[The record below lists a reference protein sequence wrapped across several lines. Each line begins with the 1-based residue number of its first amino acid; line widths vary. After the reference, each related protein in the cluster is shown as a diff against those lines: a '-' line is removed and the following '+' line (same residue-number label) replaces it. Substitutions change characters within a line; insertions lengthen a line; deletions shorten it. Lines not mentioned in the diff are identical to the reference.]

1 MSLNVFGSPKSSR
14 DSLSKQLKNE
24 GDTSSSKRGFGTA
37 GIWIQAS
44 YVNHSCLG
52 NCRRSFIGDMQIVR
66 ALVDMEEGT
75 ELRFS
80 YHPATELE
88 SYDDVQRALK
98 HWGFSCDCA
107 LCRARRA
114 TPAEVIRKRKSLF
127 KTLKGV
133 LEAQNTKLAKASKL
147 LDEIKAT
154 YPTSYPDELPR
165 LEMYSPYF
173 AMSVAYYRKGS
184 IAKAAEMLLEGL
196 HALCYN
202 IAVVWRHDK
211 TADGEAKAQFE
222 IKRWGMAMDMV
233 PWAFVNLHGI
243 AKSLAPSLCPQILE
257 YAERAYSM
265 IVGERG
271 SFKQTFPTA
280 M

>member
-1 MSLNVFGSPKSSR
+1 MSLNVFGAPKSSR
-14 DSLSKQLKNE
+14 DSLSKQLKND
-24 GDTSSSKRGFGTA
+24 GDAGSNKSGFGTA
-37 GIWIQAS
+37 GIWILAS

-66 ALVDMEEGT
+66 ASVDMEQGT

-88 SYDDVQRALK
+88 SYDDVQRGLK

-107 LCRARRA
+107 LCQARRA
-114 TPAEVIRKRKSLF
+114 TPAEVIRKRKSLY

-154 YPTSYPDELPR
+154 YAASYPDELPR
-165 LEMYSPYF
+165 LEMYSPCF
-173 AMSVAYYRKGS
+173 AMSVEYYRKGNVV
-184 IAKAAEMLLEGL
+184 KAAEMLLQGL
-196 HALCYN
+196 RALSYK

-211 TADGEAKAQFE
+211 AADGEAKAQFE

-243 AKSLAPSLCPQILE
+243 AQSLAPSLCPRILE
-257 YAERAYSM
+257 YAETSYSM